1 MERNVLLDLLKEE
14 GYPAH
19 MFDNTI
25 EKIDKFQP
33 DIAKVFLLWLKEGK
47 TPCISVAGFSFS
59 DLTGQYG
66 MKPVGAFI
74 TLDWLIRDPEKASKA
89 LKAGY
94 R

>member
-1 MERNVLLDLLKEE
+1 MERNVLLELLKEE

-33 DIAKVFLLWLKEGK
+33 DIAKAFLLWLSEGK
-47 TPCISVAGFSFS
+47 TPCISVEGFSFS
-59 DLTGQYG
+59 DLIDQYG

-89 LKAGY
+89 LKVGY